1 MDDPFIIEMYR
12 GDTREFTFPLTL
24 LGEAWSLPGGVTLRS
39 TGKLDKTDA
48 DDDAVFTKLVG
59 SGLTVVDNEV
69 EVAIVEADT
78 DALADTGEMQVVFAD
93 VQVAGSAP
101 PFVWTV
107 MEYELHIFPDVSR
120 TSP

>member
-24 LGEAWSLPGGVTLRS
+24 LGEAWSLPGGVTLR
-39 TGKLDKTDA
+39 
-48 DDDAVFTKLVG
+48 
-59 SGLTVVDNEV
+59 LTVVDNEV